1 MWNLRVYP
9 PLLSYATSVQ
19 VNLYFYAILHTIPE
33 YIFSVYHR
41 CFLYRIFITFFFKTH
56 IYHMLFYT
64 KCILKLAMMRFGNS
78 NSDILK
84 ILSLISLFILHCLV
98 LVFANIFNCGSTSA
112 HRLAELCRTPT
123 HAVLPPQSTN
133 ILIHSQISQDLTNPR
148 MYQSQKHNLKK

>member
-1 MWNLRVYP
+1 ML
-9 PLLSYATSVQ
+9 
-19 VNLYFYAILHTIPE
+19 FYILFQN
-33 YIFSVYHR
+33 IFSLYITGVLYIVYLSR
-41 CFLYRIFITFFFKTH
+41 FSSKRTFITFFFKTN
-56 IYHMLFYT
+56 ICHMLFYT
-64 KCILKLAMMRFGNS
+64 KCIFKWAMMRFGNS

-84 ILSLISLFILHCLV
+84 ILSLISLFILHYLV

-112 HRLAELCRTPT
+112 HRLAELCRMPT